1 MRIVYSLLGLLFWV
15 SVPLIA
21 SLDLGEIIKT
31 AQCQSSCLRNL
42 TTDDKCWNVG
52 RDENTQCEKCWQTC
66 EFLGPFDNKLR
77 LEFCNRS
84 VFFNPKFRRVTT
96 FHFQSLVSLKHPSQR
111 QCSSCE
117 IACTFYR
124 TYGIEENQYDPTKLP
139 APEEDEIIRMNKHDM
154 AITMRKNLLGIWEMD
169 KHYTANQKI
178 EMKPGD
184 WIIITNE
191 NGAIKHYSWEKWW
204 PTLQSLKDGP
214 LFQANITWM
223 DWQTQLNKQRE
234 EISLP
239 GDKIFLELRNKKK
252 ERIRPSFVVTW
263 QEETG
268 NGIMG
273 NQVAD
278 SESAQISL
286 LPGRYSIRVATNDG
300 PGSYSIVI
308 DTDEYK
314 IKNEMHLL
322 ICRVIK
328 WDIILSVLL
337 WVLILLLVLLIKA
350 IISKR
355 RKNENNVEMA
365 CPTAAEMKSN
375 KWNMISCFKYEPDQT
390 DSDIFASS
398 YIDYINEQ
406 SWMEMDINA
415 NADMQ
420 NANVQNVNV
429 NVQDANANIQDVTAN
444 TQNATTN
451 VIQQT

>member
-1 MRIVYSLLGLLFWV
+1 MRTVYSLLGLLFCM

-31 AQCQSSCLRNL
+31 AQCQSSCLRNF

-77 LEFCNRS
+77 LEFCNRG
-84 VFFNPKFRRVTT
+84 VFFN
-96 FHFQSLVSLKHPSQR
+96 
-111 QCSSCE
+111 CSSCE

-154 AITMRKNLLGIWEMD
+154 AITLRKNLLGIWEMD

-178 EMKPGD
+178 EMKPGN

-252 ERIRPSFVVTW
+252 KRIRPSFVVTW

-286 LPGRYSIRVATNDG
+286 PPGRYSIRVATNDG

-308 DTDEYK
+308 DTAKYK
-314 IKNEMHLL
+314 IKNEIHLF

-337 WVLILLLVLLIKA
+337 WLLILLLVLLIKA

-355 RKNENNVEMA
+355 RKNKNNIEMA

-375 KWNMISCFKYEPDQT
+375 KWNMISCFKYEPNQT

-406 SWMEMDINA
+406 SWTEMDINA

-420 NANVQNVNV
+420 DANVQNVNV

>member
-1 MRIVYSLLGLLFWV
+1 MKTVYYLLGLLSCV
-15 SVPLIA
+15 SLPLITG
-21 SLDLGEIIKT
+21 LDLGEIIKT

-52 RDENTQCEKCWQTC
+52 KDKNTQCEKCWQTC
-66 EFLGPFDNKLR
+66 ELLGPFNNKTR
-77 LEFCNRS
+77 LDICKNCALFLN
-84 VFFNPKFRRVTT
+84 
-96 FHFQSLVSLKHPSQR
+96 
-111 QCSSCE
+111 CSSCE

-124 TYGIEENQYDPTKLP
+124 TYGVEENQYDPTKLP
-139 APEEDEIIRMNKHDM
+139 APEKDEIIRMNKHDM
-154 AITMRKNLLGIWEMD
+154 AITMRKNLLGTWEMD
-169 KHYTANQKI
+169 KHYTANQKVI
-178 EMKPGD
+178 MKPGD

-234 EISLP
+234 KISLP

-252 ERIRPSFVVTW
+252 RKNKSSFVVTW

-286 LPGRYSIRVATNDG
+286 PPGRYSIRVATNDG

-308 DTDEYK
+308 DTADYK
-314 IKNEMHLL
+314 IESNEFDLY
-322 ICRVIK
+322 ICYIIK
-328 WDIILSVLL
+328 WDLIVSFLTWLLIVLVMILV
-337 WVLILLLVLLIKA
+337 IFIKA
-350 IISKR
+350 IILKR
-355 RKNENNVEMA
+355 RKNKNNIDNIEMA

-375 KWNMISCFKYEPDQT
+375 KLNILIPCFKYESNQT
-390 DSDIFASS
+390 DSDPFANS
-398 YIDYINEQ
+398 YTDYINEQ
-406 SWMEMDINA
+406 AWTEIDINA
-415 NADMQ
+415 NANMQ
-420 NANVQNVNV
+420 DANVQNVNV

-444 TQNATTN
+444 TRNVNTTN
-451 VIQQT
+451 VIQQM